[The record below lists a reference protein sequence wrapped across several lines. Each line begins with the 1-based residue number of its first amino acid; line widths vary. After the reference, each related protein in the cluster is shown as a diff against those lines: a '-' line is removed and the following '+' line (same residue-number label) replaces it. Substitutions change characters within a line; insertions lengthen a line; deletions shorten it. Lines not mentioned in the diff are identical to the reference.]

1 MTDAPEFN
9 VPLAE
14 RMRPATLSEFVGQEH
29 LTAPGKLL
37 HHMVEQ
43 SEASSII
50 LWGPPGTGKTTLA
63 HIIATASG
71 AFFAALS
78 AVTAG
83 IKDVRLVIAAAIQR
97 QQEQGQRTILFI
109 DEIHRFNKAQQDAF
123 LPHVENGDIV
133 LVGATTENPSFEVVS
148 PLLSRTKVL
157 LLNQLGDTDIVTIL
171 EHAAGDSVRGLG
183 GYNIV
188 VTREMLGLIAQYSQG
203 DARVALNTLELS
215 AMLSDPE
222 NDGKRQINRDSI
234 ENALQQKML
243 HYDKDGEEHYNL
255 ISALHKSLRGSDVD
269 AALYWLARMLAPGE
283 DPLFIAR
290 RLIRFA
296 SEDIG
301 NADPRALQITL
312 EAREAFHNMGHPE
325 GDLALAQAVVYLA
338 TAPKSNA
345 LYRAWQGVSKLV
357 AKTGTLPVPLHI
369 RNAPTGLMR
378 NLGYGKGYKYDHNY
392 EDGVAAQ
399 SYLPEQIATERFYTP
414 SDRGYEKIIAERIEY
429 IKQKKKK
436 VGYD

>member
-1 MTDAPEFN
+1 
-9 VPLAE
+9 
-14 RMRPATLSEFVGQEH
+14 MRPASLNEFSGQEH

-37 HHMVEQ
+37 HHMIEQ
-43 SEASSII
+43 AEPGSII

-63 HIIATASG
+63 HIIATSSG

-83 IKDVRLVIAAAIQR
+83 IKDVRLVIAAAIER
-97 QQEQGQRTILFI
+97 HKEHSQRTILFI

-133 LVGATTENPSFEVVS
+133 LVGATTENPSFEVVA

-157 LLNQLGDTDIVTIL
+157 LLNQLRETDIVRIL
-171 EHAAGDSVRGLG
+171 EQAITNRQRGMGGFHAEAKQD
-183 GYNIV
+183 
-188 VTREMLGLIAQYSQG
+188 MLTLIAQYSQG

-215 AMLSDPE
+215 VMLSEPD
-222 NDGKRQINRDSI
+222 NAGRRSISRSSI

-269 AALYWLARMLAPGE
+269 AGLYWLARMLAAGE
-283 DPLFIAR
+283 DPLYIAR

-312 EAREAFHNMGHPE
+312 EARDAFHCLGKPE
-325 GDLALAQAVVYLA
+325 GELALAQAVVYLA

-345 LYRAWQGVSKLV
+345 LYSAWQDVSCLV

-369 RNAPTGLMR
+369 RNAPTSLMR
-378 NLGYGKGYKYDHNY
+378 DIGYGKGYKYDHNY
-392 EDGVAAQ
+392 DDAVASQ
-399 SYLPEQIATERFYTP
+399 DYLPEKIASQRFYRP
-414 SDRGYEKIIAERIEY
+414 SGRGYEKIITERMEY
-429 IKQKKKK
+429 IQQKKK
-436 VGYD
+436 V

>member
-1 MTDAPEFN
+1 MSDKPEFS

-14 RMRPATLSEFVGQEH
+14 RIRPVSLAEFIGQEH
-29 LTAPGKLL
+29 LTAPGRLL
-37 HHMVEQ
+37 HHMIEQ
-43 SEASSII
+43 AEPCSII

-63 HIIATASG
+63 HIIATVSG
-71 AFFAALS
+71 AVFVALS
-78 AVTAG
+78 AVTSG
-83 IKDVRLVIAAAIQR
+83 IKDVRQVIAAAIELQKN
-97 QQEQGQRTILFI
+97 QGQRTILFI

-133 LVGATTENPSFEVVS
+133 LVGATTENPSFEVIS

-157 LLNQLGDTDIVTIL
+157 LLQQLSEADIVKIL
-171 EHAAGDSVRGLG
+171 ENAIADKQRGMG
-183 GYNIV
+183 AFHVAIDKD
-188 VTREMLGLIAQYSQG
+188 MLGLIAQYSQG

-215 AMLSDPE
+215 VMLTDA
-222 NDGKRQINRDSI
+222 DTQGVRRINRISVED
-234 ENALQQKML
+234 ALQQKML
-243 HYDKDGEEHYNL
+243 LYDKDGEEHYNL

-269 AALYWLARMLAPGE
+269 ASLYWLARMLAAGE

-301 NADPRALQITL
+301 NADPRALQVAL
-312 EAREAFHNMGHPE
+312 EAREAFHCIGHPE
-325 GDLALAQAVVYLA
+325 GELALAQAVAYLA

-345 LYRAWQGVSKLV
+345 LYLAWQRVSALI

-378 NLGYGKGYKYDHNY
+378 ELGYGEGYKYDHKY
-392 EDGVAAQ
+392 DDGIARQ
-399 SYLPEQIATERFYTP
+399 KYLPEQIATERFYQP
-414 SDRGYEKIIAERIEY
+414 SGRGYEKIIAERMDFIAG
-429 IKQKKKK
+429 KKR
-436 VGYD
+436 GQ

>member
-1 MTDAPEFN
+1 MIE
-9 VPLAE
+9 LAE
-14 RMRPATLSEFVGQEH
+14 P
-29 LTAPGKLL
+29 
-37 HHMVEQ
+37 
-43 SEASSII
+43 SSII

-63 HIIATASG
+63 HIIATSSG
-71 AFFAALS
+71 AVFAALS

-83 IKDVRLVIAAAIQR
+83 IKDVRLVIAAAIER
-97 QQEQGQRTILFI
+97 HKEQGQRTILFI

-157 LLNQLGDTDIVTIL
+157 LLKQLCEADIVKIL
-171 EHAAGDSVRGLG
+171 EHAVADRKRGMG
-183 GYNIV
+183 GFHV
-188 VTREMLGLIAQYSQG
+188 EATQDMLALIAQYSQG
-203 DARVALNTLELS
+203 DARMALNTLELS
-215 AMLSDPE
+215 VMLSEPDKA
-222 NDGKRQINRDSI
+222 GMRCINRMSI

-269 AALYWLARMLAPGE
+269 AALYWLARMLTGGE
-283 DPLFIAR
+283 DPMFIAR

-312 EAREAFHNMGHPE
+312 EAREAFHCIGHPE
-325 GDLALAQAVVYLA
+325 GELALAQAVVYLA

-345 LYRAWQGVSKLV
+345 LYTAWQQVSSV
-357 AKTGTLPVPLHI
+357 IAKTGTLPVPLHI

-378 NLGYGKGYKYDHNY
+378 NLGYGNGYKYDHNFD
-392 EDGVAAQ
+392 EAIADQ
-399 SYLPEQIATERFYTP
+399 NYLPELIEKERFYKP
-414 SDRGYEKIIAERIEY
+414 SGRGYEKIIAERMEFIAG
-429 IKQKKKK
+429 KKRR
-436 VGYD
+436 

>member
-1 MTDAPEFN
+1 MSNTPEFS

-14 RMRPATLSEFVGQEH
+14 RMRPAGLDEFVGQEH

-37 HHMVEQ
+37 HHMIEQ
-43 SEASSII
+43 AEPSSII

-63 HIIATASG
+63 HIIAASSG
-71 AFFAALS
+71 AAFAALS

-83 IKDVRLVIAAAIQR
+83 IKDVRLVIAAAIER
-97 QQEQGQRTILFI
+97 HKEHAQRTILFI

-157 LLNQLGDTDIVTIL
+157 LLKQLCEEDIIKIL
-171 EHAAGDSVRGLG
+171 EHAASDRERGMG
-183 GYNIV
+183 CFQV
-188 VTREMLGLIAQYSQG
+188 ESTRDMLALIAQYSQG
-203 DARVALNTLELS
+203 DARMALNTLELS
-215 AMLSDPE
+215 VMLSEPGTE
-222 NDGKRQINRDSI
+222 GTRRISRESI

-243 HYDKDGEEHYNL
+243 HYDKNGEEHYNL

-269 AALYWLARMLAPGE
+269 AALYWLARMLAGGE

-296 SEDIG
+296 SEDVG
-301 NADPRALQITL
+301 NADPRALQVTL
-312 EAREAFHNMGHPE
+312 EAREAFHCIGHPE
-325 GDLALAQAVVYLA
+325 GELALAQAVVYLA

-345 LYRAWQGVSKLV
+345 LYSAWQQVSRV
-357 AKTGTLPVPLHI
+357 VSETGTLPVPLHI

-378 NLGYGKGYKYDHNY
+378 DLGYGKGYKYDHNF
-392 EDGVAAQ
+392 DGAIADQ
-399 SYLPEQIATERFYTP
+399 NYLPEQIATECFYKP
-414 SDRGYEKIIAERIEY
+414 SGRGYEKIIAERMQY
-429 IKQKKKK
+429 IKKKK
-436 VGYD
+436 NQ